1 MSGRRPSDDDFEFDD
16 DDWEPRSRSARF
28 LHKSLGV
35 AGWLL
40 SLPLHLFAALGII
53 VWTFLRE
60 WFQSRP
66 WLAFVNGIPF
76 VLAVLAV
83 GFLLLQIGR
92 ISRADLVLRY
102 QELAARAVAE
112 GNTQAAALWLEKV
125 ARLNP
130 HDPKYLYRQA
140 LMADEAGRRDRARP
154 IMRRIAPV
162 DGEGY
167 PLAHFWLARDL
178 IGQSLPLTPEL
189 SKTIEHHLN
198 QALRSKPL
206 AADAHALL
214 GQLLVLRGDRPQA
227 ISHFE
232 LAAGEKP
239 ECHLG
244 LAVLYLEQKEPD
256 KAAPSASRAA
266 DYFGQLVEAEPETW
280 GHRLR
285 WAQAELLGDHYAQAV
300 GILEAAVDK
309 VEDPEPFR
317 EALVAAHLGWLADLA
332 QREPNRLDKQLDLLN
347 AAFKYGPENPEVLA
361 LIANL
366 VTQKRD
372 DADSQPAAEL
382 HEALTRTLASGTAP
396 PVVHLIVG
404 TRALEAGEVERAVTH
419 LELALKANPNMPM
432 VLNNLAWGLA
442 HREPPDLDRALR
454 LIDAAIPLSDHPNLR
469 GTRAVILAEL
479 GRSREAIDELEGV
492 LRRHPDPAWVHA
504 RLADLYR
511 RARVKTSR
519 NCTLSSPHTSAN
531 RRTSSRAMI

>member
-1 MSGRRPSDDDFEFDD
+1 MPSRRPSDDDFEFDD

-35 AGWLL
+35 AGRLL
-40 SLPLHLFAALGII
+40 SLPFVLFATLGSM
-53 VWTFLRE
+53 VRTFLHA

-66 WLAFVNGIPF
+66 WLTFVRGIPF
-76 VLAVLAV
+76 VLAVLTV
-83 GFLLLQIGR
+83 GFLLLQMGR
-92 ISRADLVLRY
+92 NSRADLVLRY
-102 QELAARAVAE
+102 QESAARAAAE
-112 GNTQAAALWLEKV
+112 GNTEVAALWLEKI

-130 HDPKYLYRQA
+130 QDPRHLYRQA
-140 LMADEAGRRDRARP
+140 LMADEAGRRDRARTL
-154 IMRRIAPV
+154 MQRIAPA

-206 AADAHALL
+206 AAETHALL
-214 GQLLVLRGDRPQA
+214 GQLMVLRGDRPQA

-244 LAVLYLEQKEPD
+244 LAVLYLEQQEPD
-256 KAAPSASRAA
+256 KAARSAGLAA
-266 DYFGQLVEAEPETW
+266 DYFGRLVEAEPETW
-280 GHRLR
+280 THRLR
-285 WAQAELLGDHYAQAV
+285 WAQAELLRDHYARAV

-317 EALVAAHLGWLADLA
+317 EALVAAHLRWLADLA
-332 QREPNRLDKQLDLLN
+332 QREPNRLDQQLDLLN
-347 AAFKYGPENPEVLA
+347 AAFKYGPENPDVLA

-366 VTQKRD
+366 ATQQRD

-382 HEALTRTLASGTAP
+382 HEALTRILAGGTAP

-419 LELALKANPNMPM
+419 LELALKAIPNMPM

-442 HREPPDLDRALR
+442 HREPPDLDRSLR
-454 LIDAAIPLSDHPNLR
+454 LIDAAIPLSDHPHLR
-469 GTRAVILAEL
+469 GTRAVILVEL
-479 GRSREAIDELEGV
+479 GRSREAINELEGV

-504 RLADLYR
+504 QLADLYR
-511 RARVKTSR
+511 QAGVEDLAELHAQLAVHFRK
-519 NCTLSSPHTSAN
+519 PPDE
-531 RRTSSRAMI
+531 

>member
-1 MSGRRPSDDDFEFDD
+1 
-16 DDWEPRSRSARF
+16 
-28 LHKSLGV
+28 V

-40 SLPLHLFAALGII
+40 SRPLHLFEAIGIT

-66 WLAFVNGIPF
+66 WLAFMKGTPF
-76 VLAVLAV
+76 ALAVLAV
-83 GFLLLQIGR
+83 GFLLLQMGR
-92 ISRADLVLRY
+92 ISHADLVLRY
-102 QELAARAVAE
+102 QELAARAAAE
-112 GNTQAAALWLEKV
+112 GNTKAAALWLEKV
-125 ARLNP
+125 ALLNP

-140 LMADEAGRRDRARP
+140 LTADEAGRRDRARP
-154 IMRRIAPV
+154 MMRRIAPA

-167 PLAHFWLARDL
+167 PQAHFWLAHDL
-178 IGQSLPLTPEL
+178 MSQSLPLTPEF
-189 SKTIEHHLN
+189 SKTIEHHLK

-206 AADAHALL
+206 AAEAHALL
-214 GQLLVLRGDRPQA
+214 GQLMVLRGDRPQA

-244 LAVLYLEQKEPD
+244 LAVLYLEQEEPD
-256 KAAPSASRAA
+256 KAARSARRAA
-266 DYFGQLVEAEPETW
+266 DYFGQLADAEPETW

-285 WAQAELLGDHYAQAV
+285 WAQAELLGDNYARAV

-309 VEDPEPFR
+309 AEDPEPFR
-317 EALVAAHLGWLADLA
+317 EALVAAHLGWLADMT

-372 DADSQPAAEL
+372 DADSQQVAEL
-382 HEALTRTLASGTAP
+382 HTALMRTLDSGTAP

-469 GTRAVILAEL
+469 GTRALILAEL
-479 GRSREAIDELEGV
+479 GRPREAINELEGV
-492 LRRHPDPAWVHA
+492 LRRHPDPAWVHE

-511 RARVKTSR
+511 RAGVEDLAELHAQLAAHFRK
-519 NCTLSSPHTSAN
+519 PPDE
-531 RRTSSRAMI
+531 